1 MLSSYA
7 MTDVGRTRT
16 VNQDYVFSCLE
27 PIGNLPNLFIVA
39 DGMGGH
45 QAGDFASSYSVK
57 KFLESVSLSLQKNPH
72 KIFEDA
78 IRYANRELI
87 EKSKENPALKGMGT
101 TMVVLTIVGEKAYVA
116 NVGDSRLYL
125 LEEEL
130 LQITEDHSL
139 VQEMVKLGEL
149 SREGARLHPDKN
161 IITRAVGAGRDVHAD
176 AFEFPLSKKSKIL
189 MCSDGL
195 SNMVEDAQLAQLLA
209 STKTPE
215 KIGRKLI
222 ETANKNGGKDNI
234 AVIVIDCGSRE
245 TLNSDSGEV

>member
-1 MLSSYA
+1 MLNSYA
-7 MTDVGRTRT
+7 MTDVGRARM

-57 KFLESVSLSLQKNPH
+57 KFLESVSLSLQKHPH

-87 EKSKENPALKGMGT
+87 EKSKSNPELKGMGT
-101 TMVVLTIVGEKAYVA
+101 TLVALTIAGQKAYAA

-125 LEEEL
+125 LQEKL
-130 LQITEDHSL
+130 TQITTDHSL
-139 VQEMVKLGEL
+139 VQEMIRIGEL
-149 SREGARLHPDKN
+149 TTESARNHPDKN
-161 IITRAVGAGRDVHAD
+161 IITRAVGAGKTIQAD
-176 AFEFPLSKKSKIL
+176 FFEFPLTEDSVVM

-195 SNMVEDAQLAQLLA
+195 SNMVDDGELEILLRSA
-209 STKTPE
+209 EAPE
-215 KIGRKLI
+215 KISRKLI

-234 AVIVIDCGSRE
+234 AVIVIK
-245 TLNSDSGEV
+245 SDSGEV

>member
-1 MLSSYA
+1 MLNSYA
-7 MTDVGRTRT
+7 MTDVGRTRV

-27 PIGNLPNLFIVA
+27 PVGNLPNLFIVA

-87 EKSKENPALKGMGT
+87 EKAKANPELKGMGT
-101 TMVVLTIVGEKAYVA
+101 TLVALTIIGDKANVA
-116 NVGDSRLYL
+116 NVGDSRLNCM
-125 LEEEL
+125 EEVL
-130 LQITEDHSL
+130 TQITVDHSL
-139 VQEMVKLGEL
+139 VQEMIRIGEL
-149 SREGARLHPDKN
+149 TKEDARLHPDKN
-161 IITRAVGAGRDVHAD
+161 IITRAVGAGRDIRAD
-176 AFEFPLSKKSKIL
+176 FFEFTLTKESILL

-195 SNMVEDAQLAQLLA
+195 SNMVEDAQLAVLLKSA
-209 STKTPE
+209 QTPE
-215 KIGRKLI
+215 KIGKKLI

-234 AVIVIDCGSRE
+234 AVIVIK
-245 TLNSDSGEV
+245 SDTGEV

>member
-7 MTDVGRTRT
+7 MTDIGRTRT

-72 KIFEDA
+72 KIFADA

-87 EKSKENPALKGMGT
+87 EKSKENPELKGMGT
-101 TMVVLTIVGEKAYVA
+101 TMVALTIVGDKAYVA

-125 LEEEL
+125 MEDVLT
-130 LQITEDHSL
+130 QITIDHSL
-139 VQEMVKLGEL
+139 VQEMIKIGEL
-149 SREGARLHPDKN
+149 TKESARLHPDKN
-161 IITRAVGAGRDVHAD
+161 IITRAVGAGKDINAD
-176 AFEFPLSKKSKIL
+176 YFEFSITKDSILL

-195 SNMVEDAQLAQLLA
+195 SNMVEDEQIAVLLKSA
-209 STKTPE
+209 KTPE
-215 KIGRKLI
+215 KVGKKLI
-222 ETANKNGGKDNI
+222 ETANHNGGKDNI
-234 AVIVIDCGSRE
+234 AVIVICSN
-245 TLNSDSGEV
+245 TGEV

>member
-7 MTDVGRTRT
+7 MTDVGRTRL

-27 PIGNLPNLFIVA
+27 PVGNLPNLFIVA

-57 KFLESVSLSLQKNPH
+57 KILESISLSLQKNPH
-72 KIFEDA
+72 KIFADA

-87 EKSKENPALKGMGT
+87 EKAKANPELKGMGT
-101 TMVVLTIVGEKAYVA
+101 TVVLLTIIGEKAYVA

-125 LEEEL
+125 MEDTLT
-130 LQITEDHSL
+130 QITVDHSL
-139 VQEMVKLGEL
+139 VQEMIRIGEL
-149 SREGARLHPDKN
+149 TKESARLHPDKN
-161 IITRAVGAGRDVHAD
+161 IITRAVGAGRDINAD
-176 AFEFPLSKKSKIL
+176 YFEFTLTEKSILL

-195 SNMVEDAQLAQLLA
+195 SNMVDDEQLAILLKSA
-209 STKTPE
+209 KKPE
-215 KIGRKLI
+215 KIGKKLI

-234 AVIVIDCGSRE
+234 AVIVI
-245 TLNSDSGEV
+245 NVDSGEV

>member
-7 MTDVGRTRT
+7 MTDIGRARL

-27 PIGNLPNLFIVA
+27 PVGNLPNLFIVA

-57 KFLESVSLSLQKNPH
+57 KFLESVSLSLQKHPH

-87 EKSKENPALKGMGT
+87 EKSRANPELKGMGT
-101 TMVVLTIVGEKAYVA
+101 TMVALTIMGDKAYAA

-125 LEEEL
+125 MREEL
-130 LQITEDHSL
+130 TQITIDHSL
-139 VQEMVKLGEL
+139 VQEMIRLGEL
-149 SREGARLHPDKN
+149 TKESARNHPDKN
-161 IITRAVGAGRDVHAD
+161 IITRAVGAGKSINAD
-176 AFEFPLSKKSKIL
+176 FFEFAFTKDSILL

-195 SNMVEDAQLAQLLA
+195 SNMVDDGQLAVLLR
-209 STKTPE
+209 SGGTPE

-222 ETANKNGGKDNI
+222 EAANKNGGRDNI
-234 AVIVIDCGSRE
+234 AVIVI
-245 TLNSDSGEV
+245 NSESGEV

>member
-7 MTDVGRTRT
+7 MTDVGRTRL

-27 PIGNLPNLFIVA
+27 PVGNLPNLFIVA

-72 KIFEDA
+72 KIFADA

-87 EKSKENPALKGMGT
+87 EKSKANPELKGMGT
-101 TMVVLTIVGEKAYVA
+101 TMVVLTIIGEKAYVA

-125 LEEEL
+125 MEDTLT
-130 LQITEDHSL
+130 QITVDHSL
-139 VQEMVKLGEL
+139 VQEMIKIGEL
-149 SREGARLHPDKN
+149 TKESARLHPDKN
-161 IITRAVGAGRDVHAD
+161 IITRAVGAGRDINAD
-176 AFEFPLSKKSKIL
+176 FFEFSLTENSILL

-195 SNMVEDAQLAQLLA
+195 SNMVDDEQLAILLKSA
-209 STKTPE
+209 KTPE
-215 KIGRKLI
+215 KIGKKLI

-234 AVIVIDCGSRE
+234 AVIVI
-245 TLNSDSGEV
+245 NSNSGEV

>member
-1 MLSSYA
+1 MLNSYA
-7 MTDVGRTRT
+7 MTDVGRCRM

-27 PIGNLPNLFIVA
+27 PLGNLPNLFIVA

-57 KFLESVSLSLQKNPH
+57 KVLESVHLSLQKNPH

-87 EKSKENPALKGMGT
+87 EKSRSNPELKGMGT
-101 TMVVLTIVGEKAYVA
+101 TMVLLTIVDDKAYVA

-125 LEEEL
+125 MDEEL
-130 LQITEDHSL
+130 TQITVDHSL
-139 VQEMVKLGEL
+139 VQEMIRIGEL
-149 SREGARLHPDKN
+149 TKEDARFHPDKN
-161 IITRAVGAGRDVHAD
+161 IITRAVGAGRDINAD
-176 AFEFPLSKKSKIL
+176 YFEFSLTSNSILL

-195 SNMVEDAQLAQLLA
+195 SNMVEDSQIATLLKSA
-209 STKTPE
+209 RSPE
-215 KIGRKLI
+215 KVGKKLI

-234 AVIVIDCGSRE
+234 AVIVI
-245 TLNSDSGEV
+245 NSGEV

>member
-7 MTDVGRTRT
+7 MTDIGRTRM

-57 KFLESVSLSLQKNPH
+57 KFLESVSLSLQKHPH

-87 EKSKENPALKGMGT
+87 EKSRANPELKGMGT
-101 TMVVLTIVGEKAYVA
+101 TMVALTIADDKAYAA

-125 LEEEL
+125 MQEEL
-130 LQITEDHSL
+130 TQITIDHSL
-139 VQEMVKLGEL
+139 VQEMIRLGEL
-149 SREGARLHPDKN
+149 TKESARNHPDKN
-161 IITRAVGAGRDVHAD
+161 IITRAVGAGKNINAD
-176 AFEFPLSKKSKIL
+176 FFEFTFTRDSILL

-195 SNMVEDAQLAQLLA
+195 SNMVDDGQLAVLLKSA
-209 STKTPE
+209 KTPE
-215 KIGRKLI
+215 KIGKKLI
-222 ETANKNGGKDNI
+222 EAANKNGGRDNI
-234 AVIVIDCGSRE
+234 AVIVI
-245 TLNSDSGEV
+245 NSDSGEV

>member
-7 MTDVGRTRT
+7 MTDVGRTRA

-57 KFLESVSLSLQKNPH
+57 KILESISLSLQKNPH
-72 KIFEDA
+72 KIFADA

-87 EKSKENPALKGMGT
+87 EKAKANPELRGMGT
-101 TMVVLTIVGEKAYVA
+101 TVVLLTIIGEKAYVA

-125 LEEEL
+125 MEDTLT
-130 LQITEDHSL
+130 QITVDHSL
-139 VQEMVKLGEL
+139 VQEMIKIGEL
-149 SREGARLHPDKN
+149 TKESARLHPDKN
-161 IITRAVGAGRDVHAD
+161 IITRAVGAGRDINAD
-176 AFEFPLSKKSKIL
+176 FFEFSLTEKSILL

-195 SNMVEDAQLAQLLA
+195 SNMVEDEQLAILLKSA
-209 STKTPE
+209 KAPE
-215 KIGRKLI
+215 KVGKKLI
-222 ETANKNGGKDNI
+222 ETANLNGGKDNI
-234 AVIVIDCGSRE
+234 AVIVI
-245 TLNSDSGEV
+245 NVDSGEV

>member
-7 MTDVGRTRT
+7 MTDIGRTRM

-27 PIGNLPNLFIVA
+27 PVGNLPNLFIVA

-87 EKSKENPALKGMGT
+87 EKSKSNPDLRGMGT
-101 TMVVLTIVGEKAYVA
+101 TLVALTIIGEKAYVA
-116 NVGDSRLYL
+116 NVGDSRLYCMEDVL
-125 LEEEL
+125 T
-130 LQITEDHSL
+130 QVTIDHSL
-139 VQEMVKLGEL
+139 VQEMIRIGEL
-149 SREGARLHPDKN
+149 TKEDARFHPDKN
-161 IITRAVGAGRDVHAD
+161 IITRAVGAGKDIRAD
-176 AFEFPLSKKSKIL
+176 FFEFTLTQKSILL

-195 SNMVEDAQLAQLLA
+195 SNMVEDEQLAVLLKSA
-209 STKTPE
+209 KTPE
-215 KIGRKLI
+215 KIGKKLI

-234 AVIVIDCGSRE
+234 AVIVI
-245 TLNSDSGEV
+245 NSDSGEVIEC